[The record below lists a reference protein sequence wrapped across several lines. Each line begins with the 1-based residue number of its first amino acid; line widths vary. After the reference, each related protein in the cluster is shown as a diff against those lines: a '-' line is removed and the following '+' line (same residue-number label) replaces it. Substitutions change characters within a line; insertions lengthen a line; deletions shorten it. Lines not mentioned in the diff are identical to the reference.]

1 MILLQLASAELC
13 KRSTTLCWVY
23 KTLQLYLWFQIYTE
37 HIPCALFH
45 VKQHFPNKPIIRE
58 KLPLMWYISTVL
70 IKVISSWATRLASA
84 ISSSFV
90 RDFRSLCICFSL
102 FLFSL
107 LFFLLAWFFFLSI
120 YSFPFFRPVFLNY
133 FVFIYF
139 STSFFPVCAINF
151 VPNTLYFCSYILQ
164 YLFLVHFSFDPPDPN
179 FPLVLM
185 LCSTSSNFLSTLPL
199 FLFVKSTWF
208 VLQMPEFIT
217 LSFCSLYTHACSPR
231 PYVFPVF

>member
-37 HIPCALFH
+37 HSPCALFH
-45 VKQHFPNKPIIRE
+45 VKQHFLNKPIIRE
-58 KLPLMWYISTVL
+58 KLPLMWYISTLL

-107 LFFLLAWFFFLSI
+107 LSFLLAWFFFLSI
-120 YSFPFFRPVFLNY
+120 YSFPFFHPVFLNY

-139 STSFFPVCAINF
+139 STSFFSFLCYKFCAKHSVFLFLHTSVF
-151 VPNTLYFCSYILQ
+151 V
-164 YLFLVHFSFDPPDPN
+164 LVHFSSDPPDPK
-179 FPLVLM
+179 FSLVLM
-185 LCSTSSNFLSTLPL
+185 FCSTSSNFLSTLPL
-199 FLFVKSTWF
+199 FLFIKST
-208 VLQMPEFIT
+208 
-217 LSFCSLYTHACSPR
+217 
-231 PYVFPVF
+231 